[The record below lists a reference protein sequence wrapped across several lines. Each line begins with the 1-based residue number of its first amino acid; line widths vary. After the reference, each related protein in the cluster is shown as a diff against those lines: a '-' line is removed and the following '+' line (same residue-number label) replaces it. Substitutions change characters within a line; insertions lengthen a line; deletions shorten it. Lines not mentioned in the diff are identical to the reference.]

1 MSSISDSHSNAKPD
15 LTVNFTIHEI
25 NFLLANEVCRLATS
39 NKNTPYVTPVS
50 YIFENG
56 KLAFATDYNTRKY
69 RNILKN
75 KKVAIVVDTYD
86 SSTINRA
93 VVIEG
98 YARIVDNGAEF
109 EGLYNKFYKKF
120 EWVRHEPWKEG
131 EAPFIIITPTH
142 KMSWGIYDE

>member
-1 MSSISDSHSNAKPD
+1 MSNISDRHSNATPD

-25 NFLLANEVCRLATS
+25 KFLLAQEICRLATT
-39 NKNTPYVTPVS
+39 NKNTPHVTPVS

-56 KLAFATDYNTRKY
+56 KLAFATDYDTRKY
-69 RNILKN
+69 RNIVKN

-98 YARIVDNGAEF
+98 YAEIVDNGAEF
-109 EGLYNKFYKKF
+109 EELYNKFYKKF
-120 EWVRHEPWKEG
+120 EWVRREPWKKG
-131 EAPFIIITPTH
+131 EAPFVIITPTH
-142 KMSWGIYDE
+142 KMSWGI

>member
-1 MSSISDSHSNAKPD
+1 MSNINDRNSNAKPD

-25 NFLLANEVCRLATS
+25 KFLVGQEVCRLYT
-39 NKNTPYVTPVS
+39 NRNTPHVTPVS

-56 KLAFATDYNTRKY
+56 KFAFATDYGTRKY
-69 RNILKN
+69 RNIVKN

-98 YARIVDNGAEF
+98 DAEIVDRGAKF
-109 EGLYNKFYKKF
+109 ERLYNKFYKKF
-120 EWVRHEPWKEG
+120 EWVRREPWKEG
-131 EAPFIIITPTH
+131 ESPFVIITPTH
-142 KMSWGIYDE
+142 KMSWGI

>member
-1 MSSISDSHSNAKPD
+1 MTSISDSHNNAKQD

-25 NFLLANEVCRLATS
+25 NFLLAMEVCRLATS
-39 NKNTPYVTPVS
+39 NKNTPHVTPVS

-56 KLAFATDYNTRKY
+56 KLVFATDYDTRKY
-69 RNILKN
+69 KNIVKN

-93 VVIEG
+93 VVVEG
-98 YARIVDNGAEF
+98 CARIVDNGTEF
-109 EGLYNKFYKKF
+109 VGLYNKFYKKF

-142 KMSWGIYDE
+142 KMSWGI